1 MSEGRKMNRKSYS
14 TCLSLG
20 MLFGVVL
27 GSAMKNVAL
36 GLAIGFMCGTVYF
49 LLFQKHGSNEDD
61 SDGNA

>member
-1 MSEGRKMNRKSYS
+1 MSEGRKMNKKSCS

-49 LLFQKHGSNEDD
+49 LLFQKHGGSEND
-61 SDGNA
+61 SAGNA